1 MPMNQLRLLILL
13 STYNGEKYV
22 AELIESILSQPYKNF
37 ELIIR
42 DDGSIDGTLEIID
55 KYATDNRNITI
66 IKGNNLGVIRSFV
79 TLLEFEPT
87 IKPDCY
93 LFCDQDDIWLPNKL
107 TNTDLNMRKSAHIES
122 ALYCSRLN
130 YVDQNL
136 KSLGLS
142 RTTTCAGFN
151 NAVVENI
158 AIGCTMAFGENIRQR
173 ILAAPPEFMMM
184 HDWWAYLV
192 ASAFGEVIYDNEV
205 TILYRQHSSSVTPWE
220 PGLKKIKARA
230 KGFFKRLLS
239 DQPKG
244 LDSINQAIRFIEF
257 YHDVPAEHTDTVQ
270 RLVELR
276 KSGLIARIKYVF
288 SSDVKRTYSSENV
301 LLTLIIL
308 LGLH

>member
-37 ELIIR
+37 ELVIR
-42 DDGSIDGTLEIID
+42 DDGSIDGTLEIIN
-55 KYATDNRNITI
+55 KYATDNKNITL
-66 IKGNNLGVIRSFV
+66 IKGNNLGVIRSFI
-79 TLLEFEPT
+79 TLLGFEPT
-87 IKPDCY
+87 IKPDAY
-93 LFCDQDDIWLPNKL
+93 LFCDQDDIWLANKL
-107 TNTDLNMRKSAHIES
+107 TNTDFNLRTSAHIEN

-142 RTTTCAGFN
+142 RTPTCVGFN
-151 NAVVENI
+151 NAIVENI

-173 ILAAPPEFMMM
+173 ILAAPPEWMMM
-184 HDWWAYLV
+184 HDWWAYLL

-205 TILYRQHSSSVTPWE
+205 TILYRQHGASVTPWE
-220 PGLKKIKARA
+220 PGLKKINARA
-230 KGFFKRLLS
+230 KGFFRRLLS
-239 DQPKG
+239 EQPKG

-257 YHDVPAEHTDTVQ
+257 YHDVPAEHRATVQ

-288 SSDVKRTYSSENV
+288 SSDVKRTDPLENT
-301 LLTLIIL
+301 LLTPIIL
-308 LGLH
+308 LGWH

>member
-1 MPMNQLRLLILL
+1 MPMNQPRLLILL
-13 STYNGEKYV
+13 STYNGEKYI
-22 AELIESILSQPYKNF
+22 AELIESIISQPYKNF
-37 ELIIR
+37 ELVIR
-42 DDGSIDGTLEIID
+42 DDGSSDGTLGIIN

-66 IKGNNLGVIRSFV
+66 IKGDNLGVIRSFI
-79 TLLEFEPT
+79 TLLAFQPT

-107 TNTDLNMRKSAHIES
+107 KNTAMNMRKSAHIES

-142 RTTTCAGFN
+142 RVPRSVGFN

-158 AIGCTMAFGENIRQR
+158 AIGCTMAFGENIRQQ

-184 HDWWAYLV
+184 HDWWAYLL
-192 ASAFGEVIYDNEV
+192 ASAFGEIIYDNEV
-205 TILYRQHSSSVTPWE
+205 TILYRQHGTSVTPWE
-220 PGLKKIKARA
+220 PGLKKINARA
-230 KGFFKRLLS
+230 KGFFRRLLS
-239 DQPKG
+239 KQPKG

-257 YHDVPAEHTDTVQ
+257 YHDVPAEHRATVQ

-276 KSGLIARIKYVF
+276 KSGLIARIKYVY
-288 SSDVKRTYSSENV
+288 SSNVKRTDPLENA
-301 LLTLIIL
+301 LLIPLIL
-308 LGLH
+308 LGWH